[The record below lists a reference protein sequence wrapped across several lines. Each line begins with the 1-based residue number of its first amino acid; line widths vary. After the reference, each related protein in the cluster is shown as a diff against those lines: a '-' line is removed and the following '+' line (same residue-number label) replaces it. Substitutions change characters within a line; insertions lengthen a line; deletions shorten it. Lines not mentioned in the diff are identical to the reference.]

1 MALFYGG
8 YTGFSSQNSHRF
20 FQKFAIIHTTIT
32 KILLNG
38 NIIDWM
44 EFIYLILR
52 SILQWMMLQ
61 TGDYMKMLFLS
72 FWLTMA
78 RVINVRLKTASFFQI
93 MVAYFFLLTYYV
105 YVCVRV
111 FVCCMSLARLAV
123 YRWNVVG
130 MNILYWHAA
139 LRVSVKQF
147 IVKMVTLILA
157 AHELTLTLQG
167 PLNFLHFNDETILFS
182 RNYNGKNIPWKCFA
196 DFTEESAKRCAQFW
210 IDGNLPNENEV
221 RLKPVND
228 CQNALFGCERITIDP
243 RHIHIK
249 FH

>member
-1 MALFYGG
+1 MDDASNGRLYENAVFVVLVNNGARYKCSVENCFVLSNYGG
-8 YTGFSSQNSHRF
+8 VFFSSH
-20 FQKFAIIHTTIT
+20 
-32 KILLNG
+32 LLCVCVC
-38 NIIDWM
+38 
-44 EFIYLILR
+44 
-52 SILQWMMLQ
+52 
-61 TGDYMKMLFLS
+61 
-72 FWLTMA
+72 A
-78 RVINVRLKTASFFQI
+78 
-93 MVAYFFLLTYYV
+93 
-105 YVCVRV
+105 CVRV